1 MSEKGTRFTRAHP
14 FEGIIPNL
22 ERRYRE
28 TDSSAVREELAKY
41 QNNQPCPHCPLRLR
55 LEARHVF
62 IGGRTLH
69 ELNQLPLKRL
79 PLSSP
84 S

>member
-41 QNNQPCPHCPLRLR
+41 QNNLPALPGSVCGWKPATYSSAGVPC
-55 LEARHVF
+55 
-62 IGGRTLH
+62 T
-69 ELNQLPLKRL
+69 N
-79 PLSSP
+79 
-84 S
+84 